1 MNDNYSP
8 VIKWSGSKRS
18 QAKAILD
25 NFPKV
30 IETYYEPFIGG
41 GSILNAVMHSDIKV
55 NKYICSDI
63 NSDLI
68 NLYKAIMTNPD
79 DVASHYKKLW
89 NELNIDDDLSRKKQ
103 YFEMIRERLNTEHN
117 PLDFM
122 FIMRTTTH
130 GMPRYNNDGNF
141 NNSFHITRSGIDP
154 LSLTTIIHEWSSCLN
169 KHNVEFYTCSYE
181 DIKPQSSDD
190 FMYLDPPYAN
200 TKGMYF
206 GTIDYEVL
214 YNYLRKLPCGYAMS
228 FDGKVIDTISNQ
240 MADNTHNVPTDIYTN
255 HIYLYAGNSG
265 FRRTIGKSNSTDVY
279 ESLYVKYI
287 KQKPRVVKRKL
298 F

>member
-79 DVASHYKKLW
+79 NVASHYKKLW
-89 NELNIDDDLSRKKQ
+89 NELNVDDDLSRKRQ
-103 YFEMIRERLNTEHN
+103 YFEMIRERLNTEEA
-117 PLDFM
+117 
-122 FIMRTTTH
+122 TE
-130 GMPRYNNDGNF
+130 NNELINF
-141 NNSFHITRSGIDP
+141 NLESMLAPRKEACRLFNKLFNLEGDKAIDVKVRSD
-154 LSLTTIIHEWSSCLN
+154 LF
-169 KHNVEFYTCSYE
+169 NV
-181 DIKPQSSDD
+181 
-190 FMYLDPPYAN
+190 
-200 TKGMYF
+200 
-206 GTIDYEVL
+206 
-214 YNYLRKLPCGYAMS
+214 
-228 FDGKVIDTISNQ
+228 
-240 MADNTHNVPTDIYTN
+240 
-255 HIYLYAGNSG
+255 
-265 FRRTIGKSNSTDVY
+265 
-279 ESLYVKYI
+279 I
-287 KQKPRVVKRKL
+287 KQEESIITGYNKNPEDKEVKDNG
-298 F
+298 